1 MRLGWIVLAA
11 LAAMSPAQSAEVQI
25 VDGDS
30 FAYNGENIRLWG
42 IDTPDANQE
51 CRRGGKPWRP
61 GPDAIAALR
70 EILARAEGMVCE
82 TRDIDRNGRKVA
94 TCRAQGKDIG
104 TQMVESG
111 WAWDYFEYSRGFYI
125 YAESLAQKDKRGVW
139 SGECAAPWRY
149 RRSLR
154 APDKESPGLDGPM
167 PRRQPSRDLD
177 SPSATYRR

>member
-1 MRLGWIVLAA
+1 MLAAA
-11 LAAMSPAQSAEVQI
+11 LAAVCSAQAAEVQI

-30 FAYNGENIRLWG
+30 FMYQGENIRLWG
-42 IDTPDANQE
+42 VDTPDANQE
-51 CRRGGKPWRP
+51 CRRNGRPWRP
-61 GPDAIAALR
+61 GPEAAAALR
-70 EILARAEGMVCE
+70 EILARAEGMTCE
-82 TRDIDRNGRKVA
+82 VREVDRNGRKVS

-139 SGECAAPWRY
+139 AGDCAAPWRY

-154 APDKESPGLDGPM
+154 APGAEDLSRPL
-167 PRRQPSRDLD
+167 PSRT
-177 SPSATYRR
+177 PGMQR